1 MIPENTPLIQE
12 DVEITIYPSK
22 TYRMDEEKGRII
34 GTVDG
39 LEAMMQTVQ
48 KILSTERF
56 EYTGYSLNYG
66 IETMDLFGEP
76 VPYVLSELKE
86 RITDAL
92 MWDSRITGVT
102 NFEQRVEENKIICQF
117 VVHTIHG
124 DIEAERAVE
133 I

>member
-76 VPYVLSELKE
+76 IPYVLSELKE

-117 VVHTIHG
+117 LVHTIHG

>member
-22 TYRMDEEKGRII
+22 TYRMDEEKSRIT

>member
-22 TYRMDEEKGRII
+22 TYRMDEEKGRIT

-92 MWDSRITGVT
+92 MWDSRITGVA

>member
-76 VPYVLSELKE
+76 IPYVLSELKE